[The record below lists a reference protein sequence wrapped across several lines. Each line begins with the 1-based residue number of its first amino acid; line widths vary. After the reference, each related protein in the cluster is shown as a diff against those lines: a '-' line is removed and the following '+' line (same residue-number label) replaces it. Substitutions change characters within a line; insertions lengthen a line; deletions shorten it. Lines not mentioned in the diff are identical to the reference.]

1 MFWQNDHWYPWIL
14 VHSWEKSQ
22 CKKYLSHY
30 FLVDCRL
37 IKELMYQIILLTWV
51 SIFKQMSGDLSFEKK
66 TQGSVLLLLCSGKC
80 PHNRPSGHGYLLATD
95 CKNHPIE
102 RLWISKQRL
111 KAKCQNLI
119 TMDNR
124 KSLMQRFM
132 SDLRELFGLVWKE
145 LRLTI
150 FFVCIVICLLR
161 YYVYFFYV
169 N

>member
-1 MFWQNDHWYPWIL
+1 MRKRH
-14 VHSWEKSQ
+14 K
-22 CKKYLSHY
+22 
-30 FLVDCRL
+30 
-37 IKELMYQIILLTWV
+37 
-51 SIFKQMSGDLSFEKK
+51 
-66 TQGSVLLLLCSGKC
+66 GSLLLLLCSGKC

-132 SDLRELFGLVWKE
+132 SDHRELFSLVC
-145 LRLTI
+145 RITTHH
-150 FFVCIVICLLR
+150 FFFLYCYLFVALLCL
-161 YYVYFFYV
+161 YFFLCKLELFWAWPSYTRIPTKADFLFLFLFIRIWDTYTMFV
-169 N
+169 

>member
-1 MFWQNDHWYPWIL
+1 MSEHFQANVWRFKL
-14 VHSWEKSQ
+14 WEKDT
-22 CKKYLSHY
+22 KGVL
-30 FLVDCRL
+30 
-37 IKELMYQIILLTWV
+37 
-51 SIFKQMSGDLSFEKK
+51 
-66 TQGSVLLLLCSGKC
+66 LLLLCSGKR

-124 KSLMQRFM
+124 KNLMQRFM
-132 SDLRELFGLVWKE
+132 SDHRELFGLVCEE

-150 FFVCIVICLLR
+150 FFCLYCYLF
-161 YYVYFFYV
+161 VALLCLYFFLCKLELLWAWPSYTRIPTNQISYV
-169 N
+169 LFRSLSIWDTYIMFM